1 MRLPS
6 SVATLAA
13 FCQLAAAIPSSGNSS
28 DYEYIVVGS
37 GAGGGT
43 VAATLARKGHSVFLI
58 EAGGDHGD
66 DLIQEMP
73 SRASTAIENSAMAW
87 QFYINNYRNQTQG
100 RRDSKYT
107 YRLSDGTLY
116 YGLDPPAGAEPLG
129 TLYPRGA
136 TVGGSTQVNA
146 LNWAAASDKDWDLIA
161 EYTGDDSWSAE
172 AMKPYFVALENRTY
186 REEVAPALG
195 FDGFISTNRNN
206 VTYITGRPDLA
217 EFMSNAIRHT
227 EGVNVSGIDHLTEF
241 LQRDVNDPMYSYT
254 PGAYQLSVA
263 MTEDRRRSAARN
275 YIVDTIAAGYPLTL
289 STHSLASHIL
299 FDRSSS
305 VPRAVGVEY
314 MVGEALYGADPRFN
328 VSQTGQVKTVSASKE
343 VIVSGGVFN
352 TPQLLKLSGV
362 GPREELE
369 SFGIDVIVDSPSVGK
384 YLQDHTEAIVV
395 VNATEPWSNDPNANC
410 TRQFDSTDP
419 CFLEWQN
426 SGTGPYGEGAAPL
439 SIRHRSSQSE
449 DEEIDIWIYGF
460 TGAIVRGW
468 YPGFSQASPAPS
480 SLSFAII
487 KTQTPG
493 DEATGTVTLR
503 SANPRDTPEI
513 VVDWLQ
519 GEHGERDL
527 EILTEG
533 AQLLYSIMEDS
544 SSPPAPYSRVQ
555 PGEGVDVAQNLKDE
569 AFGHHGGCT
578 CRMGPA
584 NSLDH
589 CVDSELRVN
598 GVHGLR
604 IVDMSVFPR
613 VPGAFPQQS
622 TYIMA
627 LKAADII
634 SQSGV

>member
-1 MRLPS
+1 M
-6 SVATLAA
+6 ATLAT
-13 FCQLAAAIPSSGNSS
+13 FCQLAAAIPSRGNLS

-66 DLIQEMP
+66 ELIQEIP
-73 SRASTAIENSAMAW
+73 SR
-87 QFYINNYRNQTQG
+87 
-100 RRDSKYT
+100 
-107 YRLSDGTLY
+107 
-116 YGLDPPAGAEPLG
+116 LG

-136 TVGGSTQVNA
+136 TVGGSTQINA
-146 LNWAAASDKDWDLIA
+146 MNWAAASDKDWDLIA
-161 EYTGDDSWSAE
+161 EYTGDDSWNAE

-186 REEVAPALG
+186 REEGTPGLG
-195 FDGFISTNRNN
+195 FDEFISTNRNN
-206 VTYITGRPDLA
+206 VSYITGRPDLA
-217 EFMSNAIRHT
+217 AFMSNAIRHT
-227 EGVNVSGIDHLTEF
+227 EGVNISGIDHLREF
-241 LQRDVNDPMYSYT
+241 LQRDVNDPIYSYT

-263 MTEDRRRSAARN
+263 ETEDRRRSGARN
-275 YIVDTIAAGYPLTL
+275 YIVDTIEAGYPLAL
-289 STHSLASHIL
+289 STHSLASQIL

-305 VPRAVGVEY
+305 VPKAVGVEY
-314 MVGEALYGADPRFN
+314 MVGEALYGADPRYN
-328 VSQTGQVKTVSASKE
+328 VSQTGQVKT
-343 VIVSGGVFN
+343 
-352 TPQLLKLSGV
+352 
-362 GPREELE
+362 
-369 SFGIDVIVDSPSVGK
+369 GK
-384 YLQDHTEAIVV
+384 YLQDHTEAVIV
-395 VNATEPWSNDPNANC
+395 VNATEPWSNNPNANC
-410 TRQFDSTDP
+410 TYQFDSTDP
-419 CFLEWQN
+419 CFVEWQN

-439 SIRHRSSQSE
+439 SIRHRSTQSE
-449 DEEIDIWIYGF
+449 DEEIDLWIYGF

-468 YPGFSQASPAPS
+468 YPGFSRASPAPS

-493 DEATGTVTLR
+493 DEASGTVTLR
-503 SANPRDTPEI
+503 SANPRDTPDI
-513 VVDWLQ
+513 MVDWLR

-544 SSPPAPYSRVQ
+544 PSPPSPFSRVQ

-578 CRMGPA
+578 CRMGPG

-598 GVHGLR
+598 GVQGLR

-622 TYIMA
+622 TYVMA
-627 LKAADII
+627 LKAADMI